1 MKSEADVEESIT
13 VTSDRVFQT
22 DKESP
27 KLEPTV
33 QPRTVADDD
42 IPNLRDKP
50 VDREQGSHTGSD
62 KDISSNQDSNVFDR
76 LFTES
81 ATAWDSTI
89 DDGFLTDEESPN
101 FEQTV
106 QLRTVADDDITKSR
120 DKPGD
125 RGHGY
130 SGGSDMDM
138 SGDE

>member
-1 MKSEADVEESIT
+1 MKNEVNVEESIT

-42 IPNLRDKP
+42 IPKLRDKP

-62 KDISSNQDSNVFDR
+62 KDISNNEDSNMFDR
-76 LFTES
+76 PFTES

-101 FEQTV
+101 FEHMV
-106 QLRTVADDDITKSR
+106 QPRTVADNVNRTVR
-120 DKPGD
+120 NRNNT
-125 RGHGY
+125 RGTLVVARK
-130 SGGSDMDM
+130 
-138 SGDE
+138 